1 MTKKIH
7 ILKIPYFFCSIS
19 RKIMFLQASFIS
31 LFFPLNCGKKPNL
44 EKKKKEKNSKNFLQI
59 SFRGEENKIK

>member
-31 LFFPLNCGKKPNL
+31 LFFSSQLWQKAKSGG
-44 EKKKKEKNSKNFLQI
+44 KKKKKIARIFYKFPSVEK
-59 SFRGEENKIK
+59 KIK